1 MVRELKR
8 APDADPGAFAADL
21 DEYLVYLSA
30 ERGLSR
36 ASIDSYAAD
45 LRDYLGFLTKRGV
58 RSYEGV
64 TRDAIVDY
72 IEDLRRRGYA
82 QKSMERHV
90 AALKG
95 FHRFSVAEDLTRAN
109 PAASVP
115 LPKTD
120 RTLPQVLSIEQVGA
134 LLDQAFPDTPAG
146 LRDKAVL
153 EVLYG
158 CGLRASELVGLDFSC
173 ILAENELLRVRGK
186 GGKER
191 FVPYLGSAAAA
202 VCAYL
207 DAGRPHLH
215 PKTRAHQD
223 PDAVFLNARGGRI
236 SRRSVFT
243 IVEGYGRKVGL
254 EGLHPH
260 LLRHSFATHMLEG
273 GADLRSLQEML
284 GHSDISTTQ
293 VYTHVDRSH
302 IREEYLSTHP
312 RARMHG

>member
-1 MVRELKR
+1 MPRELKR
-8 APDADPGAFAADL
+8 RPDADPGAFADDL
-21 DEYLVYLSA
+21 GEYLVYLSA

-36 ASIDSYAAD
+36 ASVDSYAAD

-58 RSYEGV
+58 RSHEGV

-95 FHRFSVAEDLTRAN
+95 FHRFCVAEDLVRAN

-115 LPKTD
+115 LPKVD
-120 RTLPQVLSIEQVGA
+120 RTLPQTLSVEQVGA
-134 LLDQAFPDTPAG
+134 LLDQTFPDTPAG
-146 LRDKAVL
+146 LRDKAAL

-173 ILAENELLRVRGK
+173 LMPDGGLLRVRGK

-191 FVPYLGSAAAA
+191 FVPFLGSAAAA
-202 VCAYL
+202 MGAYL
-207 DAGRPHLH
+207 EAGRPHLH
-215 PKTRAHQD
+215 PKNRTHQD
-223 PDAVFLNARGGRI
+223 LDAVFLNARGGRI

-243 IVEGYGRKVGL
+243 IVEKYGRMAGL

-312 RARMHG
+312 RARRR

>member
-1 MVRELKR
+1 MPREIKR
-8 APDADPGAFAADL
+8 TPDADPGAFADDL
-21 DEYLVYLSA
+21 DEYLGYLSA

-36 ASIDSYAAD
+36 ASVDSYAAD

-58 RSYEGV
+58 RAYEDV

-72 IEDLRRRGYA
+72 IADLRTRGYA

-95 FHRFSVAEDLTRAN
+95 FHRFAVAEDLTRAN

-115 LPKTD
+115 LPKVD
-120 RTLPQVLSIEQVGA
+120 RTLPQTLSVGQVGA
-134 LLDQAFPDTPAG
+134 LLDQAFPETPAG

-153 EVLYG
+153 EMLYG
-158 CGLRASELVGLDFSC
+158 CGLRVSELVGLDFACLLRDS
-173 ILAENELLRVRGK
+173 ELVRVRGK

-191 FVPYLGSAAAA
+191 FVPFLGCAARSLD
-202 VCAYL
+202 AYL

-215 PKTRAHQD
+215 PKARPSQD

-236 SRRSVFT
+236 SRRSIFT
-243 IVEGYGRKVGL
+243 IVEKYGRKVGI

-273 GADLRSLQEML
+273 GADLRSLQQML

-312 RARMHG
+312 RARKR

>member
-1 MVRELKR
+1 MPREIKK
-8 APDADPGAFAADL
+8 AADADPGAFSDDL

-36 ASIDSYAAD
+36 ASVDSYAAD

-58 RSYEGV
+58 RAYEGV
-64 TRDAIVDY
+64 TRDMVVDY
-72 IEDLRRRGYA
+72 IEDLRARGYA

-95 FHRFSVAEDLTRAN
+95 FHRFAVAEDLTQAN

-115 LPKTD
+115 LPKVD
-120 RTLPQVLSIEQVGA
+120 RVLPQTLSVGQVGK
-134 LLDQAFPDTPAG
+134 LLDQSFPATPAG

-158 CGLRASELVGLDFSC
+158 CGLRASELVGLDFSW
-173 ILAENELLRVRGK
+173 LMLDDDLLRVRGK

-191 FVPYLGSAAAA
+191 FVPFLGCAARALA
-202 VCAYL
+202 RYL
-207 DAGRPHLH
+207 DEGRPHLH
-215 PKTRAHQD
+215 PKRRGWLD

-243 IVEGYGRKVGL
+243 IVESYGRKAGI

-293 VYTHVDRSH
+293 IYTHVDRSH

-312 RARMHG
+312 RAGKR